1 MKSSNYYFKKIIAI
15 ITVLSVS
22 IILSSC
28 DSANDTT
35 ENKEAKKEYD
45 REYIE
50 ETLNL
55 ANNPDRKW
63 KYDKDTDS
71 WTLSEVS
78 AVAYPQIPEKQG
90 VSVCVPGRYVKGI
103 DTDGDESED
112 VDFQS
117 YDQEVGGNLVIDDEA
132 QITSKN
138 GQAYTAETAPVI
150 FDIKNENYDAVSN
163 PIASTEF
170 ADEGYI
176 SVVCG
181 TRGKNDKAK
190 NSEKKEVFTG
200 DSPFA
205 IVDTKNAIRF
215 VRYNQ
220 LLGNLPGSADH
231 IVAIGTGAGGTLA
244 ALLASTGNSTEYYP
258 YEVEAGA
265 VGIYDNKD
273 GTYTNTVVIDDIDM
287 GITDGVW
294 GCMADAPDASLTE
307 AEMALAFEYNLD
319 NSHYYRSHFSEKLAG
334 YLSKEYMNHINE
346 LGLKVSESLV
356 ALDINADG
364 DTDDEIDLKI
374 EYSTSKYP
382 YTRGYGGSYVD
393 LYAELYLSSLQNCVD
408 ELSYRTDITWFH
420 SGHKPMTDAQVLAM
434 TQKAKTRAFLD
445 GRYATPNAGKNK
457 NKSDG
462 SISGQTKE
470 SKKLSKDH
478 TDLDEL
484 LEEYNSD
491 INEIKNG
498 DKYLKNIVDL
508 IDPIKQIGK
517 DSVDEATWSVISV
530 GTARSD
536 ISLLDSLNLH
546 IAMLNEEIDSVL
558 DWKWSV
564 DQTSSF
570 EFRQSVPLRVD
581 EMFGKHVEDAVQI
594 TKPAEVIQKVNGKG
608 KKPNGEKLKDFVKMD
623 YYGKL
628 DAELKD
634 LIRIRTSAGT
644 NSIPSF
650 DVFDYDGLDFVFG
663 SETKDARHWDEHLLK
678 VMTEN
683 EIYLK
688 PIFEIENK

>member
-1 MKSSNYYFKKIIAI
+1 MKKSNYYFKKIIAI
-15 ITVLSVS
+15 ITVFSVS

-28 DSANDTT
+28 DSANETT

-55 ANNPDRKW
+55 ANNPNRKW
-63 KYDKDTDS
+63 KYDKATDS
-71 WTLSEVS
+71 WILSEVS
-78 AVAYPQIPEKQG
+78 AVAYPQIAEKQG
-90 VSVCVPGRYVKGI
+90 VSVCVPGRYIKGI

-117 YDQEVGGNLVIDDEA
+117 YDQEVSGDLVIDDEA

-138 GQAYTAETAPVI
+138 GQVYTAETAPVI
-150 FDIKNENYDAVSN
+150 FDIKNESYDAVSN

-181 TRGKNDKAK
+181 TRGKNDKTK
-190 NSEKKEVFTG
+190 NADKKEVFTG
-200 DSPFA
+200 DSPFG
-205 IVDTKNAIRF
+205 IVDTKNAIRY

-231 IVAIGTGAGGTLA
+231 IVAIGSGAGGTLA

-273 GTYTNTVVIDDIDM
+273 GSYTNTVVIDDIDM

-294 GCMADAPDASLTE
+294 GCIADAPDASLTE

-334 YLSKEYMNHINE
+334 YLSKEYMDHINE
-346 LGLKVSESLV
+346 SGLKVSESTV
-356 ALDINADG
+356 ALDINSDG

-393 LYAELYLSSLQNCVD
+393 LYAALFLSSLQNCVD
-408 ELSYRTDITWFH
+408 ELSYKTDITWFY

-445 GRYATPNAGKNK
+445 GRYATPNAKKNK
-457 NKSDG
+457 TNDAQFGKVKMP
-462 SISGQTKE
+462 Q
-470 SKKLSKDH
+470 KLSKDH

-491 INEIKNG
+491 INEIKAG
-498 DKYLKNIVDL
+498 DKYSKNIVDL

-517 DSVDEATWSVISV
+517 NSVDEAKWSIISV

-558 DWKWSV
+558 DWKWNV
-564 DQTSSF
+564 NKTVPI
-570 EFRQSVPLRVD
+570 EFRQSIPLSID

-594 TKPAEVIQKVNGKG
+594 KKPAQEIQKSNGKE

-623 YYGKL
+623 YHGKL
-628 DAELKD
+628 SAELKD
-634 LIRIRTSAGT
+634 LIKIRTLAGT
-644 NSIPSF
+644 NSIPVF
-650 DVFDYDGLDFVFG
+650 DVFDYGGLDFVFG

-683 EIYLK
+683 ETYLK
-688 PIFEIENK
+688 PIFDIENK

>member
-1 MKSSNYYFKKIIAI
+1 MKKSNYYFKKIIAI
-15 ITVLSVS
+15 ITVFSVS

-28 DSANDTT
+28 DSANETT

-55 ANNPDRKW
+55 ANNPNRKW
-63 KYDKDTDS
+63 KYDKATDS
-71 WTLSEVS
+71 WILSEVS
-78 AVAYPQIPEKQG
+78 AVAYPQIAEKQG
-90 VSVCVPGRYVKGI
+90 VSVCVPGRYIKGI

-117 YDQEVGGNLVIDDEA
+117 YDQEVNGDLVIDDEA

-138 GQAYTAETAPVI
+138 GQLYTAETAPVI

-181 TRGKNDKAK
+181 TRGKNDKTK
-190 NSEKKEVFTG
+190 NDEKKEVFTG
-200 DSPFA
+200 DSPFG
-205 IVDTKNAIRF
+205 IVDTKNAIRY

-231 IVAIGTGAGGTLA
+231 IVAIGSGAGGTLA

-273 GTYTNTVVIDDIDM
+273 GSYTNTVVIDDIDM

-294 GCMADAPDASLTE
+294 GCIADAPDASLTE

-334 YLSKEYMNHINE
+334 YLSKEYMDHINE
-346 LGLKVSESLV
+346 SGLKVSESAV
-356 ALDINADG
+356 ALDINSDG

-393 LYAELYLSSLQNCVD
+393 LYAALFLSSLQNCVD
-408 ELSYRTDITWFH
+408 ELSYKTDITWFY

-445 GRYATPNAGKNK
+445 GRYATPNAKKNK
-457 NKSDG
+457 TNDAQFGKVKMP
-462 SISGQTKE
+462 Q
-470 SKKLSKDH
+470 KLSKDH

-491 INEIKNG
+491 INEIKAG
-498 DKYLKNIVDL
+498 DKYSKNIVDL

-517 DSVDEATWSVISV
+517 NSVDEAKWSIISV

-558 DWKWSV
+558 DWKWNV
-564 DQTSSF
+564 NKTVPI
-570 EFRQSVPLRVD
+570 EFRQSIPLSID

-594 TKPAEVIQKVNGKG
+594 KKPAQEIQKSNGKE

-623 YYGKL
+623 YHGKL

-634 LIRIRTSAGT
+634 LIKIRTLAGT
-644 NSIPSF
+644 NSIPAF
-650 DVFDYDGLDFVFG
+650 DVFDYGGLDFVFG

-683 EIYLK
+683 ETYLK
-688 PIFEIENK
+688 PIFDIENK